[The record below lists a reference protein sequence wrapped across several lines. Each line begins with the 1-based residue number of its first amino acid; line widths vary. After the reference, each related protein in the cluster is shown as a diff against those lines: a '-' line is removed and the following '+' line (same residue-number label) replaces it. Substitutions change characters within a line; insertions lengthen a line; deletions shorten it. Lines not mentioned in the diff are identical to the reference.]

1 MAGEQRLLKLEFE
14 EVLDGVCLFLKATRQ
29 LPQKEK
35 RWPVVVGAS
44 VSGTVIVTVVA
55 EDVTLTEVEVWLT
68 DAVVV
73 LVSVWVSVK
82 VVSVTVTVV
91 SVTVL
96 VLVVVDVVRQ
106 QGAAQA
112 SLHPSMRATPSQVRP
127 AIAKL
132 SHVAWYLHTLFQVF
146 GGHQYGFCTSIAD
159 MQVRIAQAKQNR
171 AIFPGCFALD
181 VEKVR
186 GRLSDLPAPLSE
198 HVP

>member
-1 MAGEQRLLKLEFE
+1 M
-14 EVLDGVCLFLKATRQ
+14 VL
-29 LPQKEK
+29 
-35 RWPVVVGAS
+35 GAS
-44 VSGTVIVTVVA
+44 VRGTVIVTVVA
-55 EDVTLTEVEVWLT
+55 EDVTLTEVDVWLT

-106 QGAAQA
+106 HGAAQA

-146 GGHQYGFCTSIAD
+146 GGHQYGFVTSIAD

-171 AIFPGCFALD
+171 AIFPGCFAPD

-186 GRLSDLPAPLSE
+186 GRLLDLPAPLSK